1 MRIAR
6 VRVLSSGTEHYA
18 TLHSE
23 EVPILSQPPFDEIIE
38 SGERVSMSEVRL
50 LAPTVPVNYWGV
62 GFNYADH
69 LEQAAAT
76 SGQDIPTL
84 PRPWHKGVGS
94 LIGPGEPI
102 VIPPEAEAVHYEG
115 ELVIVISKLSRRIT
129 PEQARRNI
137 LGYTCGNDVSEKA
150 SWEGEGTMWRAKG
163 TDTFG
168 PVGPWIETDINPQDQ
183 DLVVRL
189 NGNEEHRTR
198 TSAMIHSV
206 YDLVA
211 YMSQFTTLYP
221 GDLILTG
228 AAGTTKAMQSGDVV
242 EVEIS
247 GIGTLTNPVEI
258 EKV

>member
-6 VRVLSSGTEHYA
+6 VRVLSSGAEHYA
-18 TLHSE
+18 TLHGE
-23 EVPILSQPPFDEIIE
+23 EVRILSQPPFDEIVE
-38 SGERVSMSEVRL
+38 SGERVSMGDVRL

-94 LIGPGEPI
+94 LIGPDEPI
-102 VIPPEAEAVHYEG
+102 IIPPEAEAVHYEG
-115 ELVIVISKLSRRIT
+115 ELVVVIGKRSRRIT

-137 LGYTCGNDVSEKA
+137 LGYTCGNDVSEKE
-150 SWEGEGTMWRAKG
+150 SWESEGTMWRAKG

-168 PVGPWIETDINPQDQ
+168 PAGPWIETDIDPQNQ
-183 DLVVRL
+183 ELIVRL
-189 NGNEEHRTR
+189 NGKDEHRTN

-228 AAGTTKAMQSGDVV
+228 AAGTTKAMQPGDVV

-247 GIGTLTNPVEI
+247 GIGTLTNPVEA
-258 EKV
+258 EKA